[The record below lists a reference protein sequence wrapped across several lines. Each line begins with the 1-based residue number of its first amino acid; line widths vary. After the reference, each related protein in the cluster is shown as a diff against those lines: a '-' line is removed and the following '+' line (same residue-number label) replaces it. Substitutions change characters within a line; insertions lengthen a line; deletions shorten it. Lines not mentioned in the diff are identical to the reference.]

1 MKITT
6 WNALHGMA
14 TSPEAVTF
22 PDALAGIDTDLIA
35 LQELDY
41 NLKRSGNIAQIEI
54 AAQAIRASDWAFAPT
69 VIGTPGENPRHLRKH
84 EHGIVTSMTRLHRNE
99 RSSYGI
105 GIASKVPVKSWH
117 RCELGR
123 SRIGLPL
130 LIPGEDGSGKVRARF
145 IYVRDENRAALAA
158 VLENGWIVVNT
169 HLSFVPV
176 VNLYQL
182 IKVKRFARS
191 LALEHGGAPIIL
203 GDFNMIGGLP
213 KFFTGWS
220 SLVIKK
226 SYPRWKP
233 SIQFDYILAPRLYK
247 KRFASRD
254 VDGAGVSDHI
264 PLAVEV
270 DTFI

>member
-14 TSPEAVTF
+14 TSPDAVTF
-22 PDALAGIDTDLIA
+22 AQALGGIDTDLIA

-41 NLKRSGNIAQIEI
+41 NLQRSGNIAQIEL
-54 AAQAIRASDWAFAPT
+54 AAQAIGASDWAFAPT

-84 EHGIVTSMTRLHRNE
+84 EHGIVTSSTRLHRNE

-105 GIASKVPVKSWH
+105 AIASKVPVKSWH

-130 LIPGEDGSGKVRARF
+130 LIPGEDGSGKIRARF
-145 IYVRDENRAALAA
+145 IYVRDENRAALGA
-158 VLENGWIVVNT
+158 VLENGWVVVNT
-169 HLSFVPV
+169 HLSFVPLM
-176 VNLYQL
+176 NLYQL
-182 IKVKRFARS
+182 IKVKRFAKSIAR
-191 LALEHGGAPIIL
+191 EHGGAPIIL
-203 GDFNMIGGLP
+203 GDFNMVAGLP
-213 KFFTGWS
+213 KIFTGWS
-220 SLVIKK
+220 SLITKK

-233 SIQFDYILAPRLYK
+233 SIQFDYILTPRPFK
-247 KRFASRD
+247 DRFVSRD
-254 VDGAGVSDHI
+254 VDAQGVSDHI
-264 PLAVEV
+264 PLQVEV